1 VFSLLNEFVLGS
13 VGHRVAQVCVLEMF
27 TASTGEAN
35 TGTRASVM
43 QTRNHRIVRNVVQP
57 HVHHPSGEQVH
68 GERLVAQSHVPSL
81 YLCLSLSLSLCLSLC
96 FSESLCLSFSVAVS
110 LSRLVRI
117 FHVPCLSLS
126 VCLSLSGGQ

>member
-1 VFSLLNEFVLGS
+1 MFSLLNEFVLGS

-81 YLCLSLSLSLCLSLC
+81 YLCLSVSFSLSLSLFLRVSLSVFLCRCLSL
-96 FSESLCLSFSVAVS
+96 
-110 LSRLVRI
+110 
-117 FHVPCLSLS
+117 
-126 VCLSLSGGQ
+126 